1 LPNDTAKQAA
11 INSYLSRLMDEYPS
25 YAATVVEG
33 MTDES
38 QRHSSISRI
47 FHAWKR
53 SDPGAAEQWLNT
65 TSLPKEQIRQILG
78 KGKE

>member
-1 LPNDTAKQAA
+1 
-11 INSYLSRLMDEYPS
+11 
-25 YAATVVEG
+25 VVEG

-38 QRHSSISRI
+38 QRHASISSIFRV
-47 FHAWKR
+47 WKR
-53 SDPGAAEQWLNT
+53 SDPGEAERWLNT